1 MQCRGDFFGEGSVEA
16 AGSAVAAGSAWACF
30 ERLCVP
36 PALFNSFL
44 LLESGE
50 VVPSQL
56 PKTKKKNP
64 GATSVTKVSEDESE
78 ERDFVER

>member
-16 AGSAVAAGSAWACF
+16 AGSAVAAGSAWAC
-30 ERLCVP
+30 
-36 PALFNSFL
+36 FNSFL